1 MNDTAATAEPDDV
14 AQLEQQITEV
24 QHKLVAARKRQGG
37 ETLKDYAFKTPAGD
51 VALSALFAEKRD
63 LLVVHNMGRHCP
75 YCTLWADGFAGL
87 VSTWKP
93 ARHSSSLASDDPVD
107 VQQAF
112 AQSRGWP
119 FRMVSSADTSFFT
132 DMRFRGP
139 SVDGRTMNWPGVSA
153 FRKSDDGTITLTAR
167 SFFGPG
173 DAFCPV
179 WHLFDLLAD
188 GANEWRPK
196 ISYTAKT

>member
-1 MNDTAATAEPDDV
+1 MNDTAATDAPDDV
-14 AQLEQQITEV
+14 AQLEQQISEL

-37 ETLKDYAFKTPAGD
+37 ETVKDYVFKAPSAD
-51 VALSALFAEKRD
+51 VALSALFGDKRD
-63 LLVVHNMGRHCP
+63 LLVVHNMGRHCR
-75 YCTLWADGFAGL
+75 YCTLWGDGFAGL
-87 VSTWKP
+87 VKHLENR
-93 ARHSSSLASDDPVD
+93 AAFVVASDDPVD

-132 DMRFRGP
+132 DMGFRGP
-139 SVDGRTMNWPGVSA
+139 SDDGHTINWPGVSA
-153 FRKSDDGTITLTAR
+153 FHQSDDGTITRTAR

-196 ISYTAKT
+196 LNYARV